1 MSKRPKLEIDV
12 PDDVAEFFITGAF
25 GGLSPAGGNILF
37 YVEDPEIAMD
47 EFDQQIKV
55 RKVVRK
61 GKVILR
67 MSPSTFK
74 SIALWMNANL
84 AAYESKFGEIF
95 VPEHLKSQNKNT
107 PMEDFH

>member
-1 MSKRPKLEIDV
+1 MHIDV
-12 PDDVAEFFITGAF
+12 PKDLAEYFITGAF

-37 YVEDPEIAMD
+37 YVEDPEIEMD
-47 EFDQQIKV
+47 EYDQQIKV

-84 AAYESKFGEIF
+84 SAYESKFGEIF
-95 VPEHLKSQNKNT
+95 VPDHLKDQNKNT
-107 PMEDFH
+107 PIDDFH